1 MIKAKIDDKN
11 CKILLKG
18 IENNG
23 KNMSFYLG
31 S

>member
-18 IENNG
+18 IE
-23 KNMSFYLG
+23 SFL
-31 S
+31 SAHKEPL